1 MAMSDLLLRVAI
13 IEKNE
18 RGQEVELVRKTMQF
32 KPQTTALEACA
43 QIRERLSE
51 IKGLGHPNQYGLF
64 LMDEDPKKGVWLEPG
79 RTLEHYLLR
88 DNDPLEYRKKVRILR
103 VRMLDGTVKS
113 LYVDDSQTVGN
124 LMVLICTKIGITN
137 HDEYSLVWDKPEDEQ
152 ENIPTNRFDTLRG
165 TMTIRSKKFKEGEK
179 EIDPKMV
186 ELKKQLNTEDG
197 VNWVDH
203 SKTLREQGIVESV
216 ELLLKRKYFYSDAN
230 VDSRDPVQLNLL
242 YEQAREAII
251 DGTHPVR
258 QDDAVMFAA
267 LQIQVQFGDH
277 REETHKP
284 GMLGDLKEFLPHHYM
299 RVNKIEKKIFQEHKK
314 LQGTSEVDTK
324 VKYVKLARGLPT
336 FGVHFF
342 LVKEKMKGKNRLVP
356 RLLGVTKDSVL
367 RLDEKT
373 KEILKT

>member
-1 MAMSDLLLRVAI
+1 
-13 IEKNE
+13 
-18 RGQEVELVRKTMQF
+18 
-32 KPQTTALEACA
+32 
-43 QIRERLSE
+43 
-51 IKGLGHPNQYGLF
+51 
-64 LMDEDPKKGVWLEPG
+64 
-79 RTLEHYLLR
+79 
-88 DNDPLEYRKKVRILR
+88 
-103 VRMLDGTVKS
+103 MLDGTVKS

-197 VNWVDH
+197 GKYHILNFFVFNEILILVVLILLHFLCVLVNWVDH

-258 QDDAVMFAA
+258 QDDAVTFAA

-284 GMLGDLKEFLPHHYM
+284 GMLGE
-299 RVNKIEKKIFQEHKK
+299 
-314 LQGTSEVDTK
+314 
-324 VKYVKLARGLPT
+324 
-336 FGVHFF
+336 
-342 LVKEKMKGKNRLVP
+342 
-356 RLLGVTKDSVL
+356 
-367 RLDEKT
+367 
-373 KEILKT
+373 